1 MGREKQRQIIGLLE
15 SITALAR
22 LCAKYTR
29 KASRKLARVGLLRS
43 ASNKRFLA
51 IHKERDFRKDS
62 FGDGGL
68 WRRAILMGDKCQ
80 PPDFSGVIYYDCDG
94 NRVSEPPMKSPRGS
108 PFIGKNRL
116 STTPYLDAQYVLWVL
131 IQVTPGSSYW
141 IHIEKSLMGSPG

>member
-1 MGREKQRQIIGLLE
+1 MGHEKQRQIIGLLE

-29 KASRKLARVGLLRS
+29 KASQKLARVTLLRS

-51 IHKERDFRKDS
+51 IHKERDFGEES

-94 NRVSEPPMKSPRGS
+94 KRVSEPPMKSPRAS
-108 PFIGKNRL
+108 PFVGYAYPTAH
-116 STTPYLDAQYVLWVL
+116 S
-131 IQVTPGSSYW
+131 
-141 IHIEKSLMGSPG
+141 